1 MRSRLKISLIDG
13 YGAEFLGDCFEIEN
27 EILLDG
33 CERNVYDYVYL
44 YKEDLEK
51 MLQIIEV
58 MPYY

>member
-27 EILLDG
+27 EIYLG
-33 CERNVYDYVYL
+33 RNENVYDYVYL

-51 MLQIIEV
+51 MLQIIEI